1 MKITQQNVLAHE
13 LIGLSAE
20 IVDSKDPPLKNL
32 QGKVVYETKNVLAIN
47 VNQNIKKIPKSIVM
61 ISLRL
66 PDGNDCII
74 NGSDLVGRPEDRIQ
88 RLR

>member
-1 MKITQQNVLAHE
+1 MKITPQNVLAHE

-20 IVDSKDPPLKNL
+20 IVDSKDPSLKNL
-32 QGKVVYETKNVLAIN
+32 QGNVVYETKNVLAIN
-47 VNQNIKKIPKSIVM
+47 VKQNIKKIPKCIVK

-66 PDGNDCII
+66 PDGDECII
-74 NGSDLVGRPEDRIQ
+74 NGSDLVSRPEDRIR

>member
-13 LIGLSAE
+13 LIGLSIE
-20 IVDSKDPPLKNL
+20 IVDSKDPSLKNL